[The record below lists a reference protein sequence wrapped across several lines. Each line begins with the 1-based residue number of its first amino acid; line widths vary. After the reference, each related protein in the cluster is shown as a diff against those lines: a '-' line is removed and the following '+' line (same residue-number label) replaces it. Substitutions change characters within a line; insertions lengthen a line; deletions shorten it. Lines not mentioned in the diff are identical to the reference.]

1 MPADPAQFPRD
12 DLAAKTTTAVVQVVF
27 GYKDSATEWKFKR
40 LPLHGDLQEAFR
52 LRVEAAAQSLRDDLV
67 GRAYDPEWD
76 LQEREFFYLSNQPPA
91 GGNFFP
97 QLAGFAALP
106 DFEEKKRLRVPNA
119 WVVIAQLDDGT
130 LAYFGARITA
140 SAILRRNN
148 PALRIV
154 YRDNAFDTLDE
165 TVVTLGVDFDWVS
178 WQDTLL
184 VLNKKNFHALFRDIP
199 ALVAKVEEHVAAVRA
214 HIEIDNADEFVARI
228 KAYPSMMVKLQR
240 IIERADMHTRPP
252 DQLRNYGQEYGI
264 EVDWNGDRM
273 VFDGSVE
280 KQWNILR
287 LLDEARTLGP
297 VTGKHW
303 ETSSKVEV

>member
-1 MPADPAQFPRD
+1 MPPDPAQFPRD
-12 DLAAKTTTAVVQVVF
+12 ELAAKTATAVVQVVF
-27 GYKDSATEWKFKR
+27 GYKDSATDWKFRR

-52 LRVEAAAQSLRDDLV
+52 LRVEAAAQRLRDDLV

-76 LQEREFFYLSNQPPA
+76 LQEQEFLYLSNQPPA

-106 DFEEKKRLRVPNA
+106 DFEEKKRLRAPNA

-165 TVVTLGVDFDWVS
+165 TVVTLSADFDWVS
-178 WQDTLL
+178 WQDTLI

-199 ALVAKVEEHVAAVRA
+199 ALAAKVEEHVAAVRA

-240 IIERADMHTRPP
+240 IIERADMHNRPP
-252 DQLRNYGQEYGI
+252 AQLRTYGHDYGI

-273 VFDGSVE
+273 IFDGSVE

-303 ETSSKVEV
+303 DTSSKVEV

>member
-1 MPADPAQFPRD
+1 MATDPAQFPRD
-12 DLAAKTTTAVVQVVF
+12 DLAAKTRTAVVQVVF
-27 GYKDSATEWKFKR
+27 GYKDSPTNWTFKR
-40 LPLHGDLQEAFR
+40 LPLHGDLQQAFR
-52 LRVEAAAQSLRDDLV
+52 HRVETAAEKLREELT

-76 LQEREFFYLSNQPPA
+76 LQEHEFFYLSNEPPA

-97 QLAGFAALP
+97 QLGGFAELP
-106 DFEEKKRLRVPNA
+106 DFEEKKRLRAPNA
-119 WVVIAQLDDGT
+119 WVVIAQFDDNT
-130 LAYFGARITA
+130 LAYFGARITG

-165 TVVTLGVDFDWVS
+165 TVVTLSPGFDWVS
-178 WQDTLL
+178 WRNTLI
-184 VLNKKNFHALFRDIP
+184 VLNKKNFHALFQDVP

-214 HIEIDNADEFVARI
+214 HIEIGNADDFMARI
-228 KAYPSMMVKLQR
+228 KAYPAMMVKLQK
-240 IIERADMHTRPP
+240 IIERADMHTRPAAE
-252 DQLRNYGQEYGI
+252 LRSYGEEYGI
-264 EVDWNGDRM
+264 EVDWDGDHM

>member
-165 TVVTLGVDFDWVS
+165 TVVTLGADFDWVS

-303 ETSSKVEV
+303 ETSSKIEV

>member
-1 MPADPAQFPRD
+1 MPPDPAQFPRD
-12 DLAAKTTTAVVQVVF
+12 ELAAKTTTAVVQVVF

-52 LRVEAAAQSLRDDLV
+52 LRVEAAAQSLRDDLI

-76 LQEREFFYLSNQPPA
+76 LQEQEFFYLSNQPPA

-106 DFEEKKRLRVPNA
+106 DFEEKKRLRVPTA

-165 TVVTLGVDFDWVS
+165 TVVTLSADFDWVS
-178 WQDTLL
+178 WQDTLI

-214 HIEIDNADEFVARI
+214 HIDIDNADEFVARI

-252 DQLRNYGQEYGI
+252 DQLRSYGQDYGI